1 MCAKKSITQKVS
13 SDHSPFIE
21 GGRDM
26 RHDWEKGPDEFE
38 EEFVEK
44 PGGPDTVVDFVKDIP
59 DMILEAGKE
68 MIGWDESP
76 EEERDMTELTADERL
91 AKYEDLY
98 EKGMMSQPDWEDK
111 FHRYVSE
118 KGHEQFAE
126 DLESVGLSMDHLID
140 LSEDYQI
147 LKRRDLKAME
157 MKDELRDRLESGRL
171 EAGPAQDLADAML
184 DEGEIS
190 KDTHSTISRT
200 IEVSKKNS

>member
-1 MCAKKSITQKVS
+1 
-13 SDHSPFIE
+13 
-21 GGRDM
+21 M
-26 RHDWEKGPDEFE
+26 RNDWGKGPDDLK
-38 EEFVEK
+38 EEFIEE
-44 PGGPDTVVDFVKDIP
+44 PGGSDTVIDFVKDIP
-59 DMILEAGKE
+59 DMLLEAGKE
-68 MIGWDESP
+68 MIGWDDNP
-76 EEERDMTELTADERL
+76 EEVRDITELSADERL

-98 EKGMMSQPDWEDK
+98 EKGLMSQPEWEDK

-157 MKDELRDRLESGRL
+157 MKDELRDRLESGQL
-171 EAGPAQDLADAML
+171 EADPAKDLADAML
-184 DEGEIS
+184 DEEEIS

-200 IEVSKKNS
+200 IELSKKKY